1 MKENT
6 KLPLLLVAAL
16 PILLLLST
24 EISDISFNVMGQPI
38 YLSTFIFPLT
48 FLVSALISKN
58 TQSKVAITVVILS
71 LIIQCFVFVLK
82 WVFLGSVDY
91 LLMEITFLAFFLSQ
105 FLLLLGYEVLI
116 EIRKLDKFGYILMVL
131 LVATLIETMFY
142 VPFLANITIISV
154 MITIVIKLVYDLIM
168 AKILSE

>member
-116 EIRKLDKFGYILMVL
+116 EIKKLDKFGYILMVL

-142 VPFLANITIISV
+142 VPFLANITITSV